1 MATATKPNGNGKP
14 PQEVLDWLAD
24 AGLAG
29 EINRPVD
36 TLAMALPRLRRP
48 FTPAAVKFKVQATWP
63 GGALVVS
70 YIDARLVMDRLDM
83 VVGENWTAEYEPTNS
98 GLMWCHLEVCGVT
111 RRDVGEGSG
120 KGLVSDSLKRAG
132 VLFGI
137 GRSLYAVPKL
147 RVYENERSGQPTG
160 FLEVDSRDKYRL
172 SAKGEERARRDY
184 EAWLKAVGEEAFGE
198 PLDHGDAEDA
208 QGDAEVEK
216 EAEKPTEADAARQEQ
231 DKAAEQPQAPP
242 AGEEPAEQE
251 PAAAADPDE
260 QLAEF
265 LAKKSTLKAKRE
277 LANEGMEKLGAGSE
291 QRLRELTTASTGKDL
306 DALIA
311 RVNNALDGGAE

>member
-1 MATATKPNGNGKP
+1 VATATKPNGNGKP

-36 TLAMALPRLRRP
+36 TLAEALPRLRRP

-83 VVGENWTAEYEPTNS
+83 VVGENWEPAYEPTNS
-98 GLMWCHLEVCGVT
+98 GLMWCHLTVCGIT
-111 RRDVGEGSG
+111 RRDVGEGTG

-147 RVYENERSGQPTG
+147 RVYENDRGGQPTD

-172 SAKGEERARRDY
+172 SPKGEHRARSDY

-198 PLDHGDAEDA
+198 PLDHGDAEDS
-208 QGDAEVEK
+208 QGDAEIEGGGREQPAGQSA
-216 EAEKPTEADAARQEQ
+216 EAQAVRQEQ
-231 DKAAEQPQAPP
+231 DKAAEQSQAPP
-242 AGEEPAEQE
+242 EGKQAE
-251 PAAAADPDE
+251 PAAGPEE
-260 QLAEF
+260 QLAEL
-265 LAKKSTLKAKRE
+265 LAKKSSLKAKRAE
-277 LANEGMEKLGAGSE
+277 ANEGMEKLGAGPK
-291 QRLRELTTASTGKDL
+291 QRFQELDSAKTGKDL
-306 DALIA
+306 DALIG
-311 RVNNALDGGAE
+311 RINNAMDGGGE